1 MQPEGRE
8 LQARSILGWE
18 IMRKTGYRMN
28 IYSQELGRNIA
39 PNSIVAADL
48 REQERDK
55 NNARDYQWVQGSL
68 LKDITTL
75 SPGFTEVDKC
85 GRERY

>member
-1 MQPEGRE
+1 
-8 LQARSILGWE
+8 
-18 IMRKTGYRMN
+18 MRKTGYRMN

-55 NNARDYQWVQGSL
+55 NNARDY
-68 LKDITTL
+68 
-75 SPGFTEVDKC
+75 
-85 GRERY
+85 